1 MQREEL
7 RTNNGHDGRAL
18 ERGSAPDGTPRGP
31 LPSQAPFAIPRPVP
45 RGPVGPRAG
54 AVEEPEGA
62 TGLGDVAKDALNHV
76 KVIVSDSLAI
86 GKLEVRRM
94 ATRAEEAGRE
104 IVPRVAVGLTASIVG
119 LVGIVLGLVAL
130 FIGLGEVIPSVAVRL
145 AIYAAAFLL
154 FAAAGG
160 FFALRPLKSPRAEV
174 QPSGKFAARPTH
186 EAADRPV
193 DLPHISR

>member
-54 AVEEPEGA
+54 AVEPDGA
-62 TGLGDVAKDALNHV
+62 TGLGDVAKDALSHL
-76 KVIVSDSLAI
+76 KVIVSDSVAI

-130 FIGLGEVIPSVAVRL
+130 FIGLGEVIPSAAVRL

-154 FAAAGG
+154 IAAAGG

-174 QPSGKFAARPTH
+174 QPSEKFTARPTH

-193 DLPHISR
+193 DLSHISR

>member
-7 RTNNGHDGRAL
+7 RTNNGHDSRAL
-18 ERGSAPDGTPRGP
+18 ERGAAHDRIPQGP
-31 LPSQAPFAIPRPVP
+31 PSPQPFAIPRPVP

-54 AVEEPEGA
+54 AVEPDGA
-62 TGLGDVAKDALNHV
+62 AGLGDVAKDALNHL
-76 KVIVSDSLAI
+76 KVIVSDSVAI

-94 ATRAEEAGRE
+94 ATRAEDAGRE

-130 FIGLGEVIPSVAVRL
+130 FVGLGEVIPSVAVRL

-154 FAAAGG
+154 IAAAGG

-174 QPSGKFAARPTH
+174 KPSEKFAVRPTH

-193 DLPHISR
+193 DLPHTSR